1 MMQASASGIPLVPP
15 FCRCWPSPSLPVRN
29 CKSACALFTFS
40 RESSGL
46 GCSTSS
52 TWSTCDSCASWMPPP
67 VFVFTPRLMR
77 PALWWF
83 RWASV
88 VTVLVGIW
96 YWMIIIGEDKA
107 SALAVGLV
115 PHPGLAIGSFFVIWT
130 VVSFVII
137 GILSMGKLNR
147 KGPLLAIIFAVL
159 IAAAA
164 WLYLSLNSSGWESN
178 RQLCIGI
185 GGGLGWVMMNNVW
198 GVLWRAQKRI
208 LQWTESSAN
217 PADPAPPDIQKLML
231 LSAVTAWTNFW
242 LTFPMLFFM
251 VCASHYI
258 LFLAH

>member
-1 MMQASASGIPLVPP
+1 MQASASGISLGTAILPLLAISVAAGAKLQIGLR
-15 FCRCWPSPSLPVRN
+15 FVHVLAGILWVGLLYFFNLVNLRFL
-29 CKSACALFTFS
+29 
-40 RESSGL
+40 REL
-46 GCSTSS
+46 DAATRLRIY
-52 TWSTCDSCASWMPPP
+52 A
-67 VFVFTPRLMR
+67 RLMR
-77 PALWWF
+77 PTLWWF

-88 VTVLVGIW
+88 VTVLAGIW
-96 YWMIIIGEDKA
+96 LWMVIVGEDKA

-130 VVSFVII
+130 VVSFVMI

-159 IAAAA
+159 VAAAA

-208 LQWTESSAN
+208 LQWTESSPNA
-217 PADPAPPDIQKLML
+217 ADPAPPDIQKLML
-231 LSAVTAWTNFW
+231 LSAVTARTNFW